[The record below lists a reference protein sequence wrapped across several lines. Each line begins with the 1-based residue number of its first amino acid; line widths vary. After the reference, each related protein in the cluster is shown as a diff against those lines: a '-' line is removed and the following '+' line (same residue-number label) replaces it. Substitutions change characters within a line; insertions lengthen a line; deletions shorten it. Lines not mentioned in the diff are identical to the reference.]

1 MSSLTPFSF
10 DSREIRVLTIAGD
23 PWFVAKDVAEALE
36 YSGSSNPARLFASV
50 PDEWKGVN
58 PIHTLGGIQEMLT
71 LSEPGLYFFLGRS
84 DKPKAL
90 PFQKW
95 AAGEVFPA
103 IRKTGG
109 YALPGASASMVAAI
123 ADLRAQLEM
132 IQKLARWAEPMLAD
146 LEVQVGRATAPAI
159 RSNSYRPRPP
169 RRAAPLDPWEPQ
181 IRAYADR
188 RLEVTSAEVLRHL
201 GIEDN
206 DQTQN
211 HKNRIAKLLNQLGF
225 VNSMVK
231 RNGRVMRI
239 WRRHHHA

>member
-1 MSSLTPFSF
+1 MSSLTLFSF
-10 DSREIRVLTIAGD
+10 ESHSVRAFNIDGT
-23 PWFVAKDVAEALE
+23 PWFVGKDVAEVLGYKDAVNAIKLHC
-36 YSGSSNPARLFASV
+36 
-50 PDEWKGVN
+50 KGVAKYH
-58 PIHTLGGIQEMLT
+58 PLSTAGGTQDVRILN
-71 LSEPGLYFFLGRS
+71 EPDTFRLVVNS
-84 DKPKAL
+84 KL
-90 PFQKW
+90 PEAERFERW
-95 AAGEVFPA
+95 LFEEVLPS
-103 IRKTGG
+103 IRQTGG

-201 GIEDN
+201 GIEDG

-211 HKNRIAKLLNQLGF
+211 HKTRIAKLLNQLGF

-231 RNGRVMRI
+231 RNGRVTRI
-239 WRRHHHA
+239 WQRHHHA

>member
-1 MSSLTPFSF
+1 MSSLIPFSF
-10 DSREIRVLTIAGD
+10 ESHDVRFIPKGESFSV
-23 PWFVAKDVAEALE
+23 VAKDIAESLDYVWA
-36 YSGSSNPARLFASV
+36 GIASISHV
-50 PDEWKGVN
+50 PEEWRGVN
-58 PIHTLGGIQEMLT
+58 SVLTPRGTQEMLT
-71 LSEPGLYFFLGRS
+71 LTEQGMYFFINRS

-95 AAGEVFPA
+95 IAGEVIPA

-132 IQKLARWAEPMLAD
+132 IQKLARGAEPILAD

-169 RRAAPLDPWEPQ
+169 RRAAPLAWEPQ
-181 IRAYADR
+181 VRAYADR